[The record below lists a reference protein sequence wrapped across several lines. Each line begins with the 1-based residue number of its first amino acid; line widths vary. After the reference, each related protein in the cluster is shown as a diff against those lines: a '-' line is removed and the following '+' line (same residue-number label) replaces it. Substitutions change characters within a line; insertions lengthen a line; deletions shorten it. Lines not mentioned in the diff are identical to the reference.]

1 MSEADDYEFPL
12 DFADDDTIEAENEDE
27 DMIEYDP
34 QNSENRGPLVCR
46 GDDRTSLDMMTRFEK
61 ARLIAAR
68 AEQIQNGSPVLV
80 ETSNHDA
87 IVIAEEE
94 LIAKKIPIAIR
105 RNMPDGRI
113 EVWKVSE
120 LRPARE

>member
-12 DFADDDTIEAENEDE
+12 DFPEDENIEAENDDE
-27 DMIEYDP
+27 DVIESDP
-34 QNSENRGPLVCR
+34 QNPEPRGLIVCR
-46 GDDRTSLDMMTRFEK
+46 GEDRTSLDMMTRFEK

-80 ETSNHDA
+80 ETSHHDA
-87 IVIAEEE
+87 ILIAEEE
-94 LIAKKIPIAIR
+94 LIAKKIPIAVR
-105 RNMPDGRI
+105 RNMPDGRV

-120 LRPARE
+120 LRPARQ

>member
-12 DFADDDTIEAENEDE
+12 DFPEDENVEAEND
-27 DMIEYDP
+27 DDDVIDSDP
-34 QNSENRGPLVCR
+34 QNSEPRGVIVCR
-46 GDDRTSLDMMTRFEK
+46 GDDRTSLDMMTRYEK

-87 IVIAEEE
+87 ILIAEEE

-105 RNMPDGRI
+105 RNMPDGRV

>member
-12 DFADDDTIEAENEDE
+12 DFADDENIEADNDE
-27 DMIEYDP
+27 DVIESDP
-34 QNSENRGPLVCR
+34 QNAEPRGVTVCR
-46 GDDRTSLDMMTRFEK
+46 GEDRTSLDMMTRFEK

-87 IVIAEEE
+87 ILIAEEE
-94 LIAKKIPIAIR
+94 LRAKKIPIAIR
-105 RNMPDGRI
+105 RNMPDGRV

>member
-1 MSEADDYEFPL
+1 MSEADEYEFPL
-12 DFADDDTIEAENEDE
+12 EFPEDENLEPDDDDAID
-27 DMIEYDP
+27 
-34 QNSENRGPLVCR
+34 SENQTLDDRTPIVCR
-46 GDDRTSLDMMTRFEK
+46 GTDRTSLNLMTRFEK

-80 ETSNHDA
+80 ETSNSDS

-94 LIAKKIPIAIR
+94 LRTGKIPISIR

-120 LRPARE
+120 LRPVRD